1 MNPTSNSAQ
10 DGNGFAK
17 PDDAQ
22 AQERLREVAAKIR
35 AMFAILAESEA
46 NYPEFRQIARDCLL
60 HEVDPARKIPEGVDL
75 ETWAKERGAL
85 PLEAFLHEFEQI
97 A

>member
-35 AMFAILAESEA
+35 AMFAILAEIEA
-46 NYPEFRQIARDCLL
+46 NYP
-60 HEVDPARKIPEGVDL
+60 